1 MASCCCCWCGFGR
14 RACWERSDGGA
25 GQTFAAFAARTDTAV
40 RRIDRRDGIDL
51 DLAKGDL
58 VSIIG
63 PNGAGKTTLFNLV
76 TGLDRPDA
84 GEVRLDGQDR
94 YRPFAGENGGAG
106 PRAHVSAWP
115 RLRQS
120 QRDGERPDRRAYQIA
135 RGQAGRSPLIGPLL
149 ELGLALWRPASVKA
163 EEEQLRE
170 EVRGI
175 LARFGERLLP
185 RIDQPAYSLSY
196 ANRRRVEIARALALK
211 PRLLLLDEPTAG
223 MNPTET
229 TEMQGLIAELKAEG
243 LTILLIEHKLELVM
257 RLSDRVIVMDEG
269 KKIAEGARRGRAE
282 RPQGDRGLS
291 RPRPVAVGTRYAGD
305 GGMSGPRLLPSRC
318 CGCPTSTPSTARRR
332 CISTSRSTCRAATS
346 SACWAATPAASRR
359 R

>member
-1 MASCCCCWCGFGR
+1 MARQGNPPLLSLRGLTRRFG
-14 RACWERSDGGA
+14 GL
-25 GQTFAAFAARTDTAV
+25 TA
-40 RRIDRRDGIDL
+40 IDSIDL

-76 TGLDRPDA
+76 TGLDRPDV
-84 GEVRLDGQDR
+84 GEVRLDGQAVTGHSPEKMAASGLAR
-94 YRPFAGENGGAG
+94 TFQLGRVFGNLSVMENVLIGA
-106 PRAHVSAWP
+106 HT
-115 RLRQS
+115 RLRAV
-120 QRDGERPDRRAYQIA
+120 RPPT
-135 RGQAGRSPLIGPLL
+135 PLIGPLL

-269 KKIAEGARRGRAE
+269 KKIAEGAGEKVRNDAKVIEAYLGH
-282 RPQGDRGLS
+282 GLS
-291 RPRPVAVGTRYAGD
+291 KSAADTRE
-305 GGMSGPRLLPSRC
+305 
-318 CGCPTSTPSTARRR
+318 TA
-332 CISTSRSTCRAATS
+332 A
-346 SACWAATPAASRR
+346 
-359 R
+359 